1 MQNLEQ
7 FKNEMNLQGKNVHV
21 GQRYKPK
28 MFGEWDNTKLYEPLS
43 IVQYQGASYT
53 SRQYVP
59 VGVEIINEEYWA
71 LTGNYNAQVEVYRG
85 EVRDMQQQVTQQI
98 DNEMVSVNETITQ
111 QNTTIT
117 EQNNSIAEL
126 SRGNAKLYPKYI
138 DMVNDTQLKKGDYAQ
153 IASYKYKND
162 GVEMTFEIMGKTDEP
177 YITSGRLQKISA
189 QLVNG
194 LVAVPYIEKH
204 TPKIINDEI
213 LTNEL
218 LRTAHTYFENADKLV
233 YDIHRAHDVMRLD
246 RDPVSKD
253 GLLGPSVCSSLVNL
267 SLMGVEYKDSR
278 YVAGNALNKKTYPW
292 GNTWL
297 YDHIERY
304 EGYNANELA
313 MAMYKQGM
321 FYTPNDDLSNIRRGD
336 ILFFSEKPEERGNK
350 AEDYNFL
357 HIFHNAVYNGFGQII
372 QSSATTHGAV
382 TIDDITQPVWSWLR
396 EQLIGFVRLPLGP
409 VSKYNKRKN
418 IATTNADVVISYNPQ
433 ISVSENFVRIDF
445 PATGLKSGL
454 TVGTHVIGTIE
465 EKYRP
470 EETQFF
476 FIGTSLPR
484 MYRCSVSTSGEISI
498 LVNNGVV
505 GTGEQL
511 YGYVTYPLKNV
522 TPTYPTY

>member
-1 MQNLEQ
+1 MQDLDKFRNEINLSGQ
-7 FKNEMNLQGKNVHV
+7 NVYV
-21 GQRYKPK
+21 GHRYVPK
-28 MFGEWDNTKLYEPLS
+28 IFGEWDNTKIYEPLS

-59 VGVEIINEEYWA
+59 VGVEITNEEFWA
-71 LTGNYNAQVEVYRG
+71 ITGNYNAQVEAYRG
-85 EVRDMQQQVTQQI
+85 EVRDMQRQVNQKI
-98 DNEMVSVNETITQ
+98 DDEMGAVNETL
-111 QNTTIT
+111 T
-117 EQNNSIAEL
+117 EQKNSITEL
-126 SRGNAKLYPKYI
+126 SRGNAKLYPQYI
-138 DMVNDTQLKKGDYAQ
+138 DMVNDTQLRKGDYAQ
-153 IASYKYKND
+153 IASYKHKND
-162 GVEMTFEIMGKTDEP
+162 GVEMTFEIMAKTDDP

-189 QLVNG
+189 QLKNG
-194 LVAVPYIEKH
+194 LVAVPYIENY

-218 LRTAHTYFENADKLV
+218 LKTANSYFENADKLV
-233 YDIHRAHDVMRLD
+233 YDIHRAHDVLRLD
-246 RDPVSKD
+246 KNPIGED
-253 GLLGPSVCSSLVNL
+253 GKGPTVCSSLVNL

-278 YVAGNALNKKTYPW
+278 YVPGNTVNKKTYPW

-304 EGYNANELA
+304 EEYNANELA

-321 FYTPNDDLSNIRRGD
+321 FYTPNKDLSNIRRGD
-336 ILFFSEKPEERGNK
+336 ILFFSENPEERDNK

-357 HIFHNAVYNGFGQII
+357 HIFHNAVYNGWGQII

-418 IATTNADVVISYNPQ
+418 ISTTNADVVISYNPQ
-433 ISVSENFVRIDF
+433 ISVSENFVRIEF
-445 PATGLKSGL
+445 TGTGLKNGL
-454 TVGTHVIGTIE
+454 AVGTHIIGTIE

-470 EETQFF
+470 EETQYF

-484 MYRCSVSTSGEISI
+484 IYRCSVSTNGDISI
-498 LVNNGVV
+498 LVNNGIV